1 MGYWNEKVL
10 PKIKKVFDKTSTGT
24 KKAAASEACKSF
36 DESKE
41 QINKEFEE
49 KRTELQPKVLQ
60 IYEASSAEI
69 KTFIKEPK
77 EAGLKKNS
85 VVVQKFLE
93 ELVKIEFP
101 GSKQVSEASSKF
113 EPALVPG
120 PVLFVFEKVST
131 FIVTEEKVDEPPP
144 AAATTTEE
152 AGGNKEKETILVV
165 EEEKKEEKKEEEE
178 KKDQEVE
185 KIEEEKIELAV
196 EEAEKEEAAPA
207 TTEPAKVKEA
217 AEPPKP

>member
-1 MGYWNEKVL
+1 MGYWKEKVL
-10 PKIKKVFDKTSTGT
+10 PKIKKVFDKTSTGN
-24 KKAAASEACKSF
+24 KKAAASEACQSF

-41 QINKEFEE
+41 QINKEFEGR
-49 KRTELQPKVLQ
+49 RTELQPKVLE

-85 VVVQKFLE
+85 VVVHKFLE

-101 GSKQVSEASSKF
+101 GSKPVSEAFSKF
-113 EPALVPG
+113 GPALVPG

-144 AAATTTEE
+144 AAATTEE
-152 AGGNKEKETILVV
+152 AGGNKEKEILVV

-178 KKDQEVE
+178 EKEDVE
-185 KIEEEKIELAV
+185 KVEEEMIEVAV
-196 EEAEKEEAAPA
+196 EEAEKKEAAPA
-207 TTEPAKVKEA
+207 TTEPAKGKEF

>member
-1 MGYWNEKVL
+1 MGYWKEKVL
-10 PKIKKVFDKTSTGT
+10 PKIKKVFDKTSTGN
-24 KKAAASEACKSF
+24 KKAAASEACQSF

-41 QINKEFEE
+41 QINKEFEGR
-49 KRTELQPKVLQ
+49 RTELQPKVLE

-85 VVVQKFLE
+85 VVVHKFLE

-101 GSKQVSEASSKF
+101 GSKPVSEAFSKF
-113 EPALVPG
+113 GPALVPG
-120 PVLFVFEKVST
+120 PVLFVFEK
-131 FIVTEEKVDEPPP
+131 E
-144 AAATTTEE
+144 
-152 AGGNKEKETILVV
+152 ILVV

-178 KKDQEVE
+178 EKEDVE
-185 KIEEEKIELAV
+185 KVEEEMIEVAV
-196 EEAEKEEAAPA
+196 EEAEKKEAAPA
-207 TTEPAKVKEA
+207 TTEPAKGKEF